1 MCQGHLQCFA
11 SKNLAGEESGFS
23 PQTVTWQAMG
33 QAATDP
39 ELGAIATSCILIATP
54 RRGNRENE
62 LHIGAEISVL
72 PVIDSTWSSI
82 CHPNMRLPWFPY
94 LIAIVKG

>member
-1 MCQGHLQCFA
+1 
-11 SKNLAGEESGFS
+11 
-23 PQTVTWQAMG
+23 MG

-62 LHIGAEISVL
+62 LHIGAERSVL
-72 PVIDSTWSSI
+72 RVMDSMASMVKCFAVPCSEQGATE
-82 CHPNMRLPWFPY
+82 HPCPY
-94 LIAIVKG
+94 RS